1 MKTSLASLVTI
12 CWLVVSSLMYLMIVL
27 LSLPIVGALIFD
39 SPGFIMEPLFYFF
52 AVNKYHALLTPVLL
66 IFFAL
71 RIEKFQN
78 RTTIAALM
86 TLNWALWAYSFRI
99 VSLS

>member
-1 MKTSLASLVTI
+1 MKTFLASLLTI
-12 CWLVVSSLMYLMIVL
+12 CWLVVSSLMYLMIVI
-27 LSLPIVGALIFD
+27 LSLPIAGALIFN
-39 SPGFIMEPLFYFF
+39 SPGPVLEALFYFF

-71 RIEKFQN
+71 MIEKYRN
-78 RTTIAALM
+78 RKTIAALM

-99 VSLS
+99 VLLS